1 MTTIL
6 TMVAQRL
13 GLGLLSLFVVSLI
26 IFLGVELL
34 AGDLAQAILGQ
45 AATPETVATFRK
57 ELGLDLPAYERYLD
71 RFGGMLQGDFARSR

>member
-1 MTTIL
+1 MTHIL

-34 AGDLAQAILGQ
+34 PGDLAQAILGQ
-45 AATPETVATFRK
+45 AATPETVAAFRK
-57 ELGLDLPAYERYLD
+57 ELGLETTYIPAAD
-71 RFGGMLQGDFARSR
+71 PALQTDIFPKTATS